1 MSGRGR
7 GTGAKTAN
15 APLQSP
21 GEQAA
26 STNPGSNVTTSS
38 DPSGEGRSESSTQ
51 SEVHNCSMCG
61 HRVGDDAIGCDRCSR
76 WVHPTVMCSGL
87 PSDAIKT
94 ISDLSGDAVLFVCTD
109 CRVKPP
115 SPKGV
120 TTRQSSSASEAGVS
134 HELIQQLFVSVKG
147 ICSAVME
154 LTARMDKAFSGN
166 PSAAPPNAQYQPQS
180 LAEQVPHPANPG
192 KPNTRNTANPESEY
206 RSVIRQE
213 MREIQERSKRRQSVI
228 IKGMHATSARDLI
241 SQFADLSHS
250 FAGTRVELSDVAP
263 IANHSDLFRAKILD
277 DDHRKLVLDRAKTLR
292 DSEHAHV
299 FIRRDLTFAQ
309 RKELRER
316 RAQRNSGDVAN
327 AERPE
332 NRPNPLNQ

>member
-1 MSGRGR
+1 MAGRGR
-7 GTGAKTAN
+7 GAKPAN
-15 APLQSP
+15 APLRSP
-21 GEQAA
+21 GEPAA
-26 STNPGSNVTTSS
+26 TTNPESNDTTISN
-38 DPSGEGRSESSTQ
+38 PSGEDQSDSSPQ
-51 SEVHNCSMCG
+51 PEVHNCGMCG

-76 WVHPTVMCSGL
+76 WVHPTSMCSGL
-87 PSDAIKT
+87 PTDAIKT

-109 CRVKPP
+109 CRVKPR

-120 TTRQSSSASEAGVS
+120 STRKSSSASETGVS
-134 HELIQQLFVSVKG
+134 HELIQQLFLSVKG
-147 ICSAVME
+147 ICSSVME
-154 LTARMDKAFSGN
+154 LTARMDKAFSSN
-166 PSAAPPNAQYQPQS
+166 PNAAPTNDQPRPQS
-180 LAEQVPHPANPG
+180 SAEQVSHPANPG
-192 KPNTRNTANPESEY
+192 QRNTRNPANPESDY

-241 SQFADLSHS
+241 SQFANLSDS
-250 FAGTRVELSDVAP
+250 FTGTRVELSDVTP

-316 RAQRNSGDVAN
+316 RAQRNSGDVVN

-332 NRPNPLNQ
+332 NRPNPLN